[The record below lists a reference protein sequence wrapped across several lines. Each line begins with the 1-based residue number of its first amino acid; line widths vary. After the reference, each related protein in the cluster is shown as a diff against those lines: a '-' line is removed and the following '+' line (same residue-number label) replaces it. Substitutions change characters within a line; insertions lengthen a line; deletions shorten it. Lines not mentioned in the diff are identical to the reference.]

1 MLRYLGLLVWAVV
14 LMVGVSLLASLPV
27 WLLWNWLVPSVFGLR
42 AISWMEALGLLV
54 LVSILFRPISSS
66 SSSSSS

>member
-42 AISWMEALGLLV
+42 AISWMEAQALLV

-66 SSSSSS
+66 SSSS

>member
-66 SSSSSS
+66 SSSS